1 MLYTPC
7 GCCGS
12 CSWQTPWGYHLN
24 CRPQL
29 VYRFGGDAIIARPEF
44 CSKSHRSALAASACR
59 LASGLPCLCRCGIH
73 AIDIRVCLQLYPCSI
88 GRKNMLDQ
96 QGCFIPNK
104 KNCFHMLHAI
114 ALHKGYENTDRA
126 NFTLK
131 LFATLFLFV
140 HHKVSCFTN
149 TRSGYCFV

>member
-1 MLYTPC
+1 
-7 GCCGS
+7 
-12 CSWQTPWGYHLN
+12 
-24 CRPQL
+24 
-29 VYRFGGDAIIARPEF
+29 
-44 CSKSHRSALAASACR
+44 
-59 LASGLPCLCRCGIH
+59 
-73 AIDIRVCLQLYPCSI
+73 
-88 GRKNMLDQ
+88 MLDQ

-104 KNCFHMLHAI
+104 TNCFHMLHAI

-149 TRSGYCFV
+149 TRSGYGCVWSALTKAHVGIGGSGWVPVSAILGILSSDAD